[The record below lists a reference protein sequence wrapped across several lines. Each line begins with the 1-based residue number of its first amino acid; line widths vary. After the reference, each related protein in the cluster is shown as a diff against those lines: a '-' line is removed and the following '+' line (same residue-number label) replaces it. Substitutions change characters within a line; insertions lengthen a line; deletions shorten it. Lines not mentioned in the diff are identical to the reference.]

1 MKYLKGAGLLLLYLG
16 VQTIALVLAFPYIN
30 AGLQASA
37 TPSSVQS
44 IIPLLAAIIIAP
56 IFIIL
61 FAKKAPNSLNVVR
74 FVFLGAISLSLFV
87 TLQPALALVFPSPLG
102 FNSGLTLD
110 PTLYLAMFVASLAFL
125 LLYLEPQWYV
135 VDSVGLLAGGSLT
148 ALLGIFIGI
157 LPALIFLSV
166 LMVYDAV
173 AVYWTKHMISLAD
186 VVSDMK
192 LPILMVMP
200 SQPSFDYTKMGSLK
214 EHRQAVEEH
223 PEDRE
228 ATFMGLG
235 DAVIPGILVVSSFVF
250 LPTHPDIVGIGA
262 NLITAL
268 GAMAG
273 SLVGYSILMRVVAG
287 GNPQAGLPFLN
298 GGAIGGYAL
307 TYVLAYHSFSLGIG
321 LH

>member
-37 TPSSVQS
+37 SPSSVTS
-44 IIPLLAAIIIAP
+44 IIPLLVAIIVAP
-56 IFIIL
+56 LFIIL
-61 FAKKAPNSLNVVR
+61 FAKRAPHNLNVVR
-74 FVFLGAISLSLFV
+74 FLFLGAISLSLFV
-87 TLQPALALVFPSPLG
+87 TLQPALTLLFPPPLG
-102 FNSGLTLD
+102 FNSGLAFD
-110 PTLYLAMFVASLAFL
+110 PTLYLALFVAALAFL

-157 LPALIFLSV
+157 LPALIFLSI

-200 SQPSFDYTKMGSLK
+200 SKTSFDYTQMGSLK
-214 EHRQAVEEH
+214 EHREQVEAH

-250 LPTHPDIVGIGA
+250 LPTHPLVFGIGG
-262 NLITAL
+262 NLVTAL

-273 SLVGYSILMRVVAG
+273 SLVGYTILMRVVAG

-307 TYVLAYHSFSLGIG
+307 TYFLVFHSLTFGTG